1 MPLPFNNLDMRPAAT
16 GTGTASATD
25 ALWHRDE
32 VLYVFSRKAHWPT
45 EIARALV
52 NLADAVTTR
61 DDSLDAVKVDGY
73 RTLRK

>member
-1 MPLPFNNLDMRPAAT
+1 M
-16 GTGTASATD
+16 
-25 ALWHRDE
+25 
-32 VLYVFSRKAHWPT
+32 FSREAHWPT
-45 EIARALV
+45 EIARALA

>member
-1 MPLPFNNLDMRPAAT
+1 MAAERK
-16 GTGTASATD
+16 GWIACAVHSLAAHGG
-25 ALWHRDE
+25 
-32 VLYVFSRKAHWPT
+32 RKAHWPT